1 MLSIGITVGLVLM
14 FIWGIAGFLMTI
26 PVKKIGNLKTQFAS
40 NVLAYISL
48 IPAISL
54 YFNSIDITLI
64 NFILLLI
71 AGFCIVIGI
80 YFYYKGIE
88 IGGDVSILS
97 PIQGSFSVVTVVLSF
112 IFLKEVLY
120 FSKVVAIILILI
132 GIVVT
137 STDLRKLKQFHSKK
151 GVKYALIA
159 MILLGLQFFI
169 LGIVSKDITL
179 FGVHSDPLTHNN
191 LFIFT
196 TLINPTLFILFA
208 ILKKQIPTV
217 KDLQRKS
224 VAPIILVTSIMFA
237 IAWFVL
243 NYGLSFGQVSLL
255 VPVSSLN
262 PAITVLLAANFY
274 KEKLVLNQ
282 KLGIL
287 VVLLGLFLISL

>member
-137 STDLRKLKQFHSKK
+137 YTDLRKLKQFHSKK